1 MIDNNYDPYAI
12 LEDLQNQFQ
21 RMAFHQQQMSA
32 AIQSITA
39 TQIRQQQQIENLGNM
54 FNLLNTKVDIVQDEL
69 QARIKAHITA
79 KPADNQ

>member
-1 MIDNNYDPYAI
+1 MFDKNYDPYAI

-39 TQIRQQQQIENLGNM
+39 TQIRQQQQIEKLGNM
-54 FNLLNTKVDIVQDEL
+54 FNLLNGKADIIHSDL
-69 QARIKAHITA
+69 QAQIKAYIP
-79 KPADNQ
+79 PAPSSSQ

>member
-1 MIDNNYDPYAI
+1 MLDPNYNPYDI

-54 FNLLNTKVDIVQDEL
+54 FNLLNSKIDIVHAEL
-69 QARIKAHITA
+69 QAQIKAYIPPN
-79 KPADNQ
+79 PADKQ